1 MAKIKDP
8 VTISEKSL
16 EKLIKMCQ
24 TQNLLHASYKEQIQ
38 QQGYQINVL
47 EKKITLLEICIS
59 KKKKQEH

>member
-16 EKLIKMCQ
+16 QKLITMCQ
-24 TQNLLHASYKEQIQ
+24 TQNLLQASYKEQIH
-38 QQGYQINVL
+38 QGYQINVL

>member
-16 EKLIKMCQ
+16 QKLITMCQ
-24 TQNLLHASYKEQIQ
+24 TQNLLHTSYKEQIQ

>member
-16 EKLIKMCQ
+16 QKLITMCQ

-47 EKKITLLEICIS
+47 EK
-59 KKKKQEH
+59 